1 MSITA
6 GGNLVSQFNST
17 VTLGKA
23 GQARTEITDTA
34 ISMFDGQSTPRKR
47 VAIDNA
53 GVIAIGGA
61 SGADV
66 AVNSTDEVVRVD
78 SSGVK
83 IFNDSNNF
91 TFVSGSGMS
100 VTAGGN
106 IVGQFGSDVKLT
118 GGTLTIQSTAGTT
131 GDDRIV
137 VGSAN
142 LEMYTNNAKVLDV
155 VDGKLNIGPSAV
167 AGTAVTGNVRVESGN
182 VYLYGNATNTFT
194 QISSAGMETT
204 LAGTKTAIF
213 GSTSVIGSGT
223 AVTTTSTDDCI
234 RIAAGTISIFED
246 DNNKVV
252 LNSGTLTF
260 TSATNV
266 NAIFGATTVL
276 GSDGAAVTTTS
287 TDDCI
292 RISDG
297 VISIFESANSF
308 VEVDANALKIVKGGH
323 VSASFGTTT
332 TIGPT
337 SGSHIELTGAGLKLK
352 KALTDDSVI
361 TTLDIS
367 EDGVNI
373 GKSAVAPSSA
383 NTPNAVVGNI
393 SLHGA
398 GVRIYGAATDDYVD
412 VKSDGV
418 DVVAA
423 GTTQAAFGATTTI
436 GTSNDK
442 VTLSSSGV
450 TLTEGG
456 VDTIAMAGGA
466 VTVGT
471 VGNSKSRVEV
481 TSDAVKII
489 NRSSGGSD
497 STMIEF
503 NSGGTITADEYIIEK
518 TRLFGFG
525 GDGTVDLQ
533 TNGNYTV
540 SDGGNGAGTRVS
552 STSFT
557 DANGTVDA
565 MISDGGGSSAIFT
578 MNQDLYFFDLTIAS
592 GITLN
597 TNGNR
602 LFVFGTL
609 TNNGTID
616 NSGGAGGAGGNGT
629 SNNSSATVSGGSAGA
644 QAGGGTLSSGS
655 VGRLGANATG
665 TNDLEH
671 KGGGAGGGSGA
682 TGGIVFIAAR
692 TLAGSGNCF
701 AKGGAGGAG
710 GAGADGHTSSGLS
723 AAAGEGSAGG
733 SGGAGAT
740 TTATTRINV
749 VDPHIVTMMRDVM
762 SFSETAPRLQVS
774 GGSGGGGSGGSGATA
789 AAGASTKNGSSG
801 QGGGAATNAIV
812 TSAGKAGGTGGA
824 GSDAN
829 NGPGGGGGGGG
840 GGNGGVI
847 LIITTTASN
856 PWTNSVA
863 GGAGGARG
871 NPGDRSIGEV
881 TYSAA
886 EFGSA
891 GTAGSAGKD
900 IFIPV

>member
-1 MSITA
+1 MKDFLEQLKVITPKEALDNASSTSI
-6 GGNLVSQFNST
+6 V
-17 VTLGKA
+17 GKYNIQKRSSDNNNDKVVLTQDSFKIFDNGTKVGHFGA
-23 GQARTEITDTA
+23 TTA
-34 ISMFDGQSTPRKR
+34 IGDTDNEHISMSSNGLTLKDGGTTIGSFKATGATIGNTSNAHVSASTLD
-47 VAIDNA
+47 VS
-53 GVIAIGGA
+53 VI
-61 SGADV
+61 
-66 AVNSTDEVVRVD
+66 
-78 SSGVK
+78 K
-83 IFNDSNNF
+83 DSNNKAV
-91 TFVSGSGMS
+91 VS
-100 VTAGGN
+100 
-106 IVGQFGSDVKLT
+106 SDGL
-118 GGTLTIQSTAGTT
+118 
-131 GDDRIV
+131 
-137 VGSAN
+137 
-142 LEMYTNNAKVLDV
+142 
-155 VDGKLNIGPSAV
+155 
-167 AGTAVTGNVRVESGN
+167 AVTQNSGVR
-182 VYLYGNATNTFT
+182 
-194 QISSAGMETT
+194 
-204 LAGTKTAIF
+204 AIF
-213 GSTSVIGSGT
+213 GATSVIGSSGA
-223 AVTTTSTDDCI
+223 AVTATSTDDCI

-246 DNNKVV
+246 NNNKVV

-260 TSATNV
+260 TSASNV

-276 GSDGAAVTTTS
+276 GSEGAAVTTTS

-292 RISDG
+292 RIGSG

-471 VGNSKSRVEV
+471 VGNSKSRVQV

-533 TNGNYTV
+533 SNGNYAV
-540 SDGGNGAGTRVS
+540 SDGGNGVGTRVS

-565 MISDGGGSSAIFT
+565 MISDDGGSSAIFT

-616 NSGGAGGAGGNGT
+616 NSGGAGGAGGNG
-629 SNNSSATVSGGSAGA
+629 GA
-644 QAGGGTLSSGS
+644 
-655 VGRLGANATG
+655 LGA
-665 TNDLEH
+665 
-671 KGGGAGGGSGA
+671 
-682 TGGIVFIAAR
+682 
-692 TLAGSGNCF
+692 AGS
-701 AKGGAGGAG
+701 
-710 GAGADGHTSSGLS
+710 
-723 AAAGEGSAGG
+723 
-733 SGGAGAT
+733 
-740 TTATTRINV
+740 
-749 VDPHIVTMMRDVM
+749 
-762 SFSETAPRLQVS
+762 
-774 GGSGGGGSGGSGATA
+774 
-789 AAGASTKNGSSG
+789 NGSSG
-801 QGGGAATNAIV
+801 GNGSGTGISFPSTAPVNGSSGSSGGAAGKYINGQSNV
-812 TSAGKAGGTGGA
+812 TLT
-824 GSDAN
+824 N
-829 NGPGGGGGGGG
+829 NG
-840 GGNGGVI
+840 
-847 LIITTTASN
+847 T
-856 PWTNSVA
+856 VA
-863 GGAGGARG
+863 GNIA
-871 NPGDRSIGEV
+871 
-881 TYSAA
+881 
-886 EFGSA
+886 
-891 GTAGSAGKD
+891 
-900 IFIPV
+900 